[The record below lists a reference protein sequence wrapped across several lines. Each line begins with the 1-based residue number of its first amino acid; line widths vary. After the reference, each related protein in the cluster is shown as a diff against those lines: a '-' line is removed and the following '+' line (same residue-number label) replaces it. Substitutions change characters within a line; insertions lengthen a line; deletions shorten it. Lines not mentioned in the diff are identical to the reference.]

1 MLGLLFAFQDLAQS
15 PQFIVSDLAV
25 TIDIIHV
32 PGGVKLVVNPIEIF
46 PLCVA
51 FVAPEVRLGGPELN
65 LVNSSVVVLVVL
77 VEQGL
82 SFGLTKVRV
91 VHHGAEALEGLVK
104 VSVSVAIDVDL
115 RPESVETR
123 PA

>member
-1 MLGLLFAFQDLAQS
+1 MLGLLFTFYDLAQS
-15 PQFIVSDLAV
+15 PQFIVGDLAV

-65 LVNSSVVVLVVL
+65 LVHSTVVVLVVL
-77 VEQGL
+77 V
-82 SFGLTKVRV
+82 
-91 VHHGAEALEGLVK
+91 
-104 VSVSVAIDVDL
+104 
-115 RPESVETR
+115 
-123 PA
+123 